1 MPLYTIILWIIIGA
15 VAGWLA
21 QRILGKVGPF
31 GLIGDIVVGLIGAI
45 IGGYILGLL
54 GATGGGGI
62 FVSLLTALVGALALV
77 YVVGLIVK
85 KS

>member
-1 MPLYTIILWIIIGA
+1 MPLYALILWLVIGG

-31 GLIGDIVVGLIGAI
+31 GLIGDIVIGIVGAI

-54 GATGGGGI
+54 GASGGSGI
-62 FVSLLTALVGALALV
+62 IVSLLTALIGALFLV
-77 YVVGLIVK
+77 WVLQKIIK
-85 KS
+85 R

>member
-1 MPLYTIILWIIIGA
+1 MPVYALIIWLVIGG

-31 GLIGDIVVGLIGAI
+31 GLIGDIVIGIVGAI

-54 GATGGGGI
+54 GASGGGGV
-62 FVSLLTALVGALALV
+62 FVSFLTALVGALLLV
-77 YVVGLIVK
+77 WVIQKIVK
-85 KS
+85 R

>member
-1 MPLYTIILWIIIGA
+1 MPVYALIVWLVIGA

-31 GLIGDIVVGLIGAI
+31 GLIGDIVVGVVGAI

-54 GATGGGGI
+54 GASGTGGI
-62 FVSLLTALVGALALV
+62 LVSFLTALIGALLLV
-77 YVVGLIVK
+77 WLLQKVVK
-85 KS
+85 R

>member
-1 MPLYTIILWIIIGA
+1 MPLYALLVWIVIGA

-21 QRILGKVGPF
+21 QKILGKVGPF
-31 GLIGDIVVGLIGAI
+31 GLIGDIVVGIAGSV

-54 GATGGGGI
+54 GASGGGGI
-62 FVSLLTALVGALALV
+62 LMSFLTALVGALGLV
-77 YVVGLIVK
+77 LVLGKLIN